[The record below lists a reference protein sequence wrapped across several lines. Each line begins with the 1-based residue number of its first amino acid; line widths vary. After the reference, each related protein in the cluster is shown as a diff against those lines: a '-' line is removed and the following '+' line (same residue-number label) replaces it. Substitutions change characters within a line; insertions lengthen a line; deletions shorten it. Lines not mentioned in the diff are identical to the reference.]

1 MNKRFMFLCVAVL
14 LFAGAAHAQDSA
26 EKEVRKVT
34 EDNIEAI
41 IRKDAAVLNRQYTD
55 DYFRITA
62 TGKVSGKS
70 ETIAGFL
77 NPEFEITNIK
87 ESDVKIRIYGNVA
100 VVTELITA
108 TAGPKGKT
116 PTELASWHTVVWVKQ
131 HGVWQK
137 NVLQETSTTPIPA
150 SYYTH

>member
-1 MNKRFMFLCVAVL
+1 MFLCVAVL

>member
-14 LFAGAAHAQDSA
+14 LFAGVAHAQDSA